1 MQTSE
6 SCRRGYR
13 SRYQPAAGPQPPE
26 QEEHMPSF
34 TGDSDFLARTG
45 AEEYLDIASPADPA
59 AIPAETSLDFCG
71 F

>member
-1 MQTSE
+1 
-6 SCRRGYR
+6 
-13 SRYQPAAGPQPPE
+13 
-26 QEEHMPSF
+26 MPSF